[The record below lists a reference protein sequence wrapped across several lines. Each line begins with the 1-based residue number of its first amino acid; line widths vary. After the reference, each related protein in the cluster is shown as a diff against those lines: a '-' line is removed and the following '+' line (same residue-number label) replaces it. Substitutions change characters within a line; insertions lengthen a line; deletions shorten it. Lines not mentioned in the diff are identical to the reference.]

1 MGAGAS
7 LSICQS
13 LSSIQVRHTTNKVSP
28 ELQLSREGST
38 FGVPLE
44 TLVEDAEQCGVP
56 SLVTQ
61 MVEYLE
67 VFGLERVGIFRVG
80 GSANKIKALRQKY
93 NQGEKV
99 DLIND
104 GDVDSVASLLK
115 LFLKELPVAVF
126 PDNICS
132 GLLKTFQEHKINT
145 TECIENLR
153 QLLSCL
159 PKAHQNLL
167 QFLSAFLLKVA
178 TYSAVNF
185 MTLENLAIVFGPAL
199 FKIPV
204 SPLACEEQRLYNGLL
219 LYLLQHQELLF
230 VDLDPCF
237 SQRQADGLQCTWQ
250 KLRCNK
256 AI

>member
-1 MGAGAS
+1 K
-7 LSICQS
+7 S
-13 LSSIQVRHTTNKVSP
+13 LSSIQVKHTTSKVSP
-28 ELQLSREGST
+28 DLQFSRERSI

-44 TLVEDAEQCGVP
+44 TLTEDATQRGVP
-56 SLVTQ
+56 FPVTQ

-67 VFGLERVGIFRVG
+67 VCGLEHVGIFRIS
-80 GSANKIKALRQKY
+80 GSVNKIRELKQKY

-99 DLIND
+99 DLFHD

-132 GLLKTFQEHKINT
+132 GLLKTFQEYKIHT

-153 QLLSCL
+153 QLLSSL
-159 PKAHQNLL
+159 PRAHQNLL

-199 FKIPV
+199 FK
-204 SPLACEEQRLYNGLL
+204 
-219 LYLLQHQELLF
+219 
-230 VDLDPCF
+230 
-237 SQRQADGLQCTWQ
+237 
-250 KLRCNK
+250 
-256 AI
+256 

>member
-1 MGAGAS
+1 
-7 LSICQS
+7 
-13 LSSIQVRHTTNKVSP
+13 VSP
-28 ELQLSREGST
+28 DLRERST

-44 TLVEDAEQCGVP
+44 TLVQDAAQCGVP
-56 SLVTQ
+56 FLVTQ

-67 VFGLERVGIFRVG
+67 AFGLDRVGIFRIS
-80 GSANKIKALRQKY
+80 GSVNKIKELKQKY

-99 DLIND
+99 DLVND

-132 GLLKTFQEHKINT
+132 
-145 TECIENLR
+145 ENLR
-153 QLLSCL
+153 QSLSCL

-178 TYSAVNF
+178 THSAVNF

-199 FKIPV
+199 FK
-204 SPLACEEQRLYNGLL
+204 
-219 LYLLQHQELLF
+219 
-230 VDLDPCF
+230 
-237 SQRQADGLQCTWQ
+237 
-250 KLRCNK
+250 
-256 AI
+256 

>member
-1 MGAGAS
+1 MGASAS
-7 LSICQS
+7 LSLCRS
-13 LSSIQVRHTTNKVSP
+13 LSSIQVRHMTSKVSP
-28 ELQLSREGST
+28 DPQFSRERRT

-44 TLVEDAEQCGVP
+44 VLTKNATQCGVP
-56 SLVTQ
+56 FLVTQ

-67 VFGLERVGIFRVG
+67 VFGLQRVGIFRIS
-80 GSANKIKALRQKY
+80 GSVNKIKELKQKY

-99 DLIND
+99 DLINH

-115 LFLKELPVAVF
+115 LFLNELPVAVL
-126 PDNICS
+126 PDNICT
-132 GLLKTFQEHKINT
+132 GMLKTFQEHRIDT
-145 TECIENLR
+145 TECIKNLR
-153 QLLSCL
+153 QLISCL

-178 TYSAVNF
+178 TYSAVNC

-219 LYLLQHQELLF
+219 LYLLQHYEMLF
-230 VDLDPCF
+230 VDVNPCF
-237 SQRQADGLQCTWQ
+237 SARQADGLQE
-250 KLRCNK
+250 KSADFYNAK
-256 AI
+256 S

>member
-1 MGAGAS
+1 K
-7 LSICQS
+7 S
-13 LSSIQVRHTTNKVSP
+13 LSSVQVRHTTNKVSP
-28 ELQLSREGST
+28 DLHCNRERST

-44 TLVEDAEQCGVP
+44 VLIQDATQCGVP
-56 SLVTQ
+56 FLVTQ

-67 VFGLERVGIFRVG
+67 LFGLEHVGIFRIS
-80 GSANKIKALRQKY
+80 GSVNKIKELKQKY

-132 GLLKTFQEHKINT
+132 GLLKAYQEHKVHT
-145 TECIENLR
+145 TECIENVR

-199 FKIPV
+199 FK
-204 SPLACEEQRLYNGLL
+204 
-219 LYLLQHQELLF
+219 
-230 VDLDPCF
+230 
-237 SQRQADGLQCTWQ
+237 
-250 KLRCNK
+250 
-256 AI
+256 

>member
-1 MGAGAS
+1 K
-7 LSICQS
+7 S
-13 LSSIQVRHTTNKVSP
+13 LSSTQVRHTTNKVLP
-28 ELQLSREGST
+28 DLQFSRESST

-44 TLVEDAEQCGVP
+44 TLTEDAKQRGVP
-56 SLVTQ
+56 FLVTE

-67 VFGLERVGIFRVG
+67 VFGLERVGIFRIS
-80 GSANKIKALRQKY
+80 GSVNKIKELKQKY

-115 LFLKELPVAVF
+115 VFLKELPVAVI

-132 GLLKTFQEHKINT
+132 GLLKTFQEQKIHT

-153 QLLSCL
+153 ELLSCL

-178 TYSAVNF
+178 TYSAVNL

-199 FKIPV
+199 FK
-204 SPLACEEQRLYNGLL
+204 
-219 LYLLQHQELLF
+219 
-230 VDLDPCF
+230 
-237 SQRQADGLQCTWQ
+237 
-250 KLRCNK
+250 
-256 AI
+256 

>member
-1 MGAGAS
+1 KSFA
-7 LSICQS
+7 
-13 LSSIQVRHTTNKVSP
+13 SIQVRHTTNKVSP
-28 ELQLSREGST
+28 DLQFSRERNT

-44 TLVEDAEQCGVP
+44 TLMQGATQCGVP

-67 VFGLERVGIFRVG
+67 MFGLERVGIFRIG
-80 GSANKIKALRQKY
+80 GSVNKIKELKQKY

-167 QFLSAFLLKVA
+167 QFLSAFLFKVA
-178 TYSAVNF
+178 MHSAVNS
-185 MTLENLAIVFGPAL
+185 MTLENLSIVFGPAL
-199 FKIPV
+199 FK
-204 SPLACEEQRLYNGLL
+204 
-219 LYLLQHQELLF
+219 
-230 VDLDPCF
+230 
-237 SQRQADGLQCTWQ
+237 
-250 KLRCNK
+250 
-256 AI
+256 

>member
-1 MGAGAS
+1 KS
-7 LSICQS
+7 F
-13 LSSIQVRHTTNKVSP
+13 SSVQVRHTTNKVSP
-28 ELQLSREGST
+28 DLQFSRERSK

-44 TLVEDAEQCGVP
+44 TLVQDAKQCGVP

-67 VFGLERVGIFRVG
+67 VFGLERVGIFRIG
-80 GSANKIKALRQKY
+80 GSANKVKELRQKY

-132 GLLKTFQEHKINT
+132 GLLKTFQEHKLNT

-153 QLLSCL
+153 ELLSCL
-159 PKAHQNLL
+159 PEAHQNLL
-167 QFLSAFLLKVA
+167 QFLSAFLSKVA

-199 FKIPV
+199 FK
-204 SPLACEEQRLYNGLL
+204 
-219 LYLLQHQELLF
+219 
-230 VDLDPCF
+230 
-237 SQRQADGLQCTWQ
+237 
-250 KLRCNK
+250 
-256 AI
+256 

>member
-1 MGAGAS
+1 KS
-7 LSICQS
+7 F
-13 LSSIQVRHTTNKVSP
+13 SSVQVRHTTNKVSP
-28 ELQLSREGST
+28 DLQSSRERST

-44 TLVEDAEQCGVP
+44 TLVEDANQCGVP

-67 VFGLERVGIFRVG
+67 VFGLGRVGVFRIG
-80 GSANKIKALRQKY
+80 GSANRIKELRQKY

-145 TECIENLR
+145 TECIEHMR

-167 QFLSAFLLKVA
+167 QFLCAFLLKVA

-199 FKIPV
+199 FK
-204 SPLACEEQRLYNGLL
+204 
-219 LYLLQHQELLF
+219 
-230 VDLDPCF
+230 
-237 SQRQADGLQCTWQ
+237 
-250 KLRCNK
+250 
-256 AI
+256 

>member
-1 MGAGAS
+1 
-7 LSICQS
+7 
-13 LSSIQVRHTTNKVSP
+13 
-28 ELQLSREGST
+28 
-38 FGVPLE
+38 
-44 TLVEDAEQCGVP
+44 
-56 SLVTQ
+56 

-67 VFGLERVGIFRVG
+67 VFGLERVGIFRIG
-80 GSANKIKALRQKY
+80 GSVNKIKELKQKY

-167 QFLSAFLLKVA
+167 QFLSAFLFKVA
-178 TYSAVNF
+178 THSAVNF
-185 MTLENLAIVFGPAL
+185 MTLENLSIVFGPAL
-199 FKIPV
+199 FKVPL

-219 LYLLQHQELLF
+219 LYLLQHHEMLF
-230 VDLDPCF
+230 VDLNPCF
-237 SQRQADGLQCTWQ
+237 SQRQADGLQGNNTEDAERDRLVL
-250 KLRCNK
+250 LRKVDQGLEICGDL
-256 AI
+256 

>member
-1 MGAGAS
+1 YHLPVFVPQKS
-7 LSICQS
+7 F
-13 LSSIQVRHTTNKVSP
+13 SSVQVRHTTNKVSP
-28 ELQLSREGST
+28 DPQFSRERST

-44 TLVEDAEQCGVP
+44 TLLQDANQCGVP
-56 SLVTQ
+56 SLLTQ

-67 VFGLERVGIFRVG
+67 VFGLERVGIFRIG
-80 GSANKIKALRQKY
+80 GSANKVKKLRQKY

-132 GLLKTFQEHKINT
+132 
-145 TECIENLR
+145 ENLK
-153 QLLSCL
+153 QLLTCL

-178 TYSAVNF
+178 TYSEVNF
-185 MTLENLAIVFGPAL
+185 MTLENLAIVFGPVL
-199 FKIPV
+199 F
-204 SPLACEEQRLYNGLL
+204 R
-219 LYLLQHQELLF
+219 
-230 VDLDPCF
+230 
-237 SQRQADGLQCTWQ
+237 
-250 KLRCNK
+250 
-256 AI
+256 

>member
-7 LSICQS
+7 LSICKS
-13 LSSIQVRHTTNKVSP
+13 LSSIRVRHTTNKVSP
-28 ELQLSREGST
+28 HLQFSRERRT

-44 TLVEDAEQCGVP
+44 TLIQDATQCGVP
-56 SLVTQ
+56 FLVTQ

-67 VFGLERVGIFRVG
+67 VFGLEHVGIFRIS
-80 GSANKIKALRQKY
+80 GSVNKIKELKQKY
-93 NQGEKV
+93 NQGEEV

-132 GLLKTFQEHKINT
+132 SLLKTFQEHKIHT

-153 QLLSCL
+153 QLLICL
-159 PKAHQNLL
+159 PRAHQNLL
-167 QFLSAFLLKVA
+167 QFLFAFLLKVA

-185 MTLENLAIVFGPAL
+185 MTLENLAVVFGPAL
-199 FKIPV
+199 FK
-204 SPLACEEQRLYNGLL
+204 
-219 LYLLQHQELLF
+219 
-230 VDLDPCF
+230 
-237 SQRQADGLQCTWQ
+237 
-250 KLRCNK
+250 
-256 AI
+256 

>member
-7 LSICQS
+7 LSICRS
-13 LSSIQVRHTTNKVSP
+13 FSSIQVRHTTNKVSP
-28 ELQLSREGST
+28 DLQFSRERST

-44 TLVEDAEQCGVP
+44 TLMQGATQCGVP

-67 VFGLERVGIFRVG
+67 VFGLEHVGIFRIG
-80 GSANKIKALRQKY
+80 GSANKIKELKQKY
-93 NQGEKV
+93 NQGEEV

-167 QFLSAFLLKVA
+167 QFLAAFLFKVA
-178 TYSAVNF
+178 THSAVNF
-185 MTLENLAIVFGPAL
+185 MTLENLSIVFGPAL
-199 FKIPV
+199 FKVPL

-219 LYLLQHQELLF
+219 LYLLQHHEMLF
-230 VDLDPCF
+230 VDLNPCF
-237 SQRQADGLQCTWQ
+237 SQRQADGLQVR
-250 KLRCNK
+250 KLL
-256 AI
+256 

>member
-1 MGAGAS
+1 
-7 LSICQS
+7 
-13 LSSIQVRHTTNKVSP
+13 
-28 ELQLSREGST
+28 
-38 FGVPLE
+38 GVPLE
-44 TLVEDAEQCGVP
+44 TLVEDAKQRGVP

-80 GSANKIKALRQKY
+80 GSANKIKELRQKY

-132 GLLKTFQEHKINT
+132 GLLKTFQG
-145 TECIENLR
+145 TERNKNQENNLR

-199 FKIPV
+199 FK
-204 SPLACEEQRLYNGLL
+204 
-219 LYLLQHQELLF
+219 
-230 VDLDPCF
+230 
-237 SQRQADGLQCTWQ
+237 
-250 KLRCNK
+250 
-256 AI
+256 

>member
-1 MGAGAS
+1 KS
-7 LSICQS
+7 F
-13 LSSIQVRHTTNKVSP
+13 SSIQVRHATNKVSP
-28 ELQLSREGST
+28 VLQFSRESST

-44 TLVEDAEQCGVP
+44 TLMPDATRCGVP

-67 VFGLERVGIFRVG
+67 VFGKFMFSLHVGLFRIS
-80 GSANKIKALRQKY
+80 GSVSKIKELKQKY

-104 GDVDSVASLLK
+104 GDVYSVASLLK

-132 GLLKTFQEHKINT
+132 GLLKTFQEHKIHT
-145 TECIENLR
+145 TKCIENLR

-167 QFLSAFLLKVA
+167 QFLSAFLLKIA

-185 MTLENLAIVFGPAL
+185 MTLENLAIVFGPVL
-199 FKIPV
+199 FK
-204 SPLACEEQRLYNGLL
+204 
-219 LYLLQHQELLF
+219 
-230 VDLDPCF
+230 
-237 SQRQADGLQCTWQ
+237 
-250 KLRCNK
+250 
-256 AI
+256 

>member
-1 MGAGAS
+1 KS
-7 LSICQS
+7 F
-13 LSSIQVRHTTNKVSP
+13 SSIQVRHTTNKVSP
-28 ELQLSREGST
+28 DLQFSRERST

-44 TLVEDAEQCGVP
+44 TLVQDAKQCGVP

-67 VFGLERVGIFRVG
+67 VFGLERVGIFRIG
-80 GSANKIKALRQKY
+80 GSANKIKELRQKY

-115 LFLKELPVAVF
+115 LFLKELPVSVF

-132 GLLKTFQEHKINT
+132 ALLKTFQEHKKINKA
-145 TECIENLR
+145 EYIGNLR

-167 QFLSAFLLKVA
+167 HFLCAFLLKVA
-178 TYSAVNF
+178 TYSTVNF

-199 FKIPV
+199 FK
-204 SPLACEEQRLYNGLL
+204 
-219 LYLLQHQELLF
+219 
-230 VDLDPCF
+230 
-237 SQRQADGLQCTWQ
+237 
-250 KLRCNK
+250 
-256 AI
+256 

>member
-1 MGAGAS
+1 KS
-7 LSICQS
+7 F
-13 LSSIQVRHTTNKVSP
+13 SSIQVRHTTNKVSP
-28 ELQLSREGST
+28 DLQFSRERST

-44 TLVEDAEQCGVP
+44 TLMQGATQYGVP

-67 VFGLERVGIFRVG
+67 VFGLERVGIFRIG
-80 GSANKIKALRQKY
+80 GSVNKIKELKQKY

-132 GLLKTFQEHKINT
+132 ALLKTFQEHKINT
-145 TECIENLR
+145 TECVQNLKP
-153 QLLSCL
+153 LLSCL

-167 QFLSAFLLKVA
+167 QFLSAFLFKVA
-178 TYSAVNF
+178 THSAVNF
-185 MTLENLAIVFGPAL
+185 MTLENLSIVFGPAL
-199 FKIPV
+199 FK
-204 SPLACEEQRLYNGLL
+204 
-219 LYLLQHQELLF
+219 
-230 VDLDPCF
+230 
-237 SQRQADGLQCTWQ
+237 
-250 KLRCNK
+250 
-256 AI
+256 